1 MTAMTAALRAPVP
14 APAFR
19 RPAAKP
25 AEAPPRAPR
34 GPATRAPS
42 AAPRRPAYASV
53 FAGFRGA
60 FGVV

>member
-1 MTAMTAALRAPVP
+1 MTAMTAALRAPVA

-25 AEAPPRAPR
+25 AAAPPR

-42 AAPRRPAYASV
+42 APPRRPAYASV